1 GVMIFIDFVT
11 AVCFIGMLCI
21 MFGFAYNLFRKSRTE
36 KLEYLQ
42 GFKKGKFFII
52 YFIAIPLYWIGINY
66 SGKGVGISFLTAI
79 KACVEL
85 VVLKFDLASVQQLM
99 ADSVFYRIAMD
110 VCFALVIIN
119 ALILAFSLLGR
130 RVLNGYWRLRNT
142 HGKDKTYVIVGYNQ
156 ANQSIV
162 KSMGKSKRCIMLIPH
177 KCPEAEAFAYVE
189 KVSYVKTASYKN
201 IDKTLLDLFNNFDDK
216 NVDVIV
222 NTGDDA
228 TNLTCTKLIADLII
242 DKELAKYI
250 SNDAIGLNAYVFSDP
265 VNTSFF
271 LHFEQKTGGCVH
283 YVNKYKLLAMD
294 FVDKYPLTQFL
305 DDRHIDYAHGTIK
318 PDVSLNVLMIGFGKT
333 NQQIFLTSVANNQF
347 LTYRDGEV
355 KEKTVNY
362 FIYDKKDAR
371 NDKNLNHNYYRF
383 SNELTGDDYLELPPK
398 PANEQF
404 FEYDVND
411 TKFYTSVKE
420 NLTFGK
426 DGPNCN
432 YIIIAFGSDMQNLD
446 LGEKMLTKIKEWG
459 VEDNTKV
466 FVKIRDGGLKRLVV
480 DQEYAKDNA
489 MISFGNEDEVV
500 YSLSQIIDER
510 IERMAFNKHFI
521 YKIQSDMTQE
531 QYDDAMT
538 TAKSSWFSQNQIQ
551 RQSNVYACLSIRSK
565 LQLLGFDYCRISEDR
580 GDARDQFMERYQCNN
595 PIVYSSKSQNGRRE
609 IIYTT
614 DFVQDSVRGIMAI
627 QEHQRWNAYHITCG
641 FVPSTKT
648 QIMNN
653 QTKDFTERRHGNI
666 TTFEGLVEYRKMV
679 VERDGCSE
687 IDADVIKYD
696 YQIMDDLVWMLDNS
710 GYKIYKR

>member
-1 GVMIFIDFVT
+1 MILINLVT
-11 AVCFIGMLCI
+11 AVCFIGMLSI
-21 MFGFAYNLFRKSRTE
+21 MFGFAYNLFRKSRAE
-36 KLEYLQ
+36 RLDYLQ
-42 GFKKGKFFII
+42 GFRNGKFFIL
-52 YFIAIPLYWIGINY
+52 YCIAIPLYWTGIYY
-66 SGKGVGISFLTAI
+66 SGNAIGVSLLTAI
-79 KACVEL
+79 KSCIEL
-85 VVLKFDLASVQQLM
+85 VVLKFDLDSVQQLM
-99 ADSVFYRIAMD
+99 TDSLFYRIAMD
-110 VCFALVIIN
+110 VCFMLVIIN

-130 RVLNGYWRLRNT
+130 RILNEYLRVKNT

-177 KCPEAEAFAYVE
+177 KCSEAEAFAYVE
-189 KVSYVKTASYKN
+189 QVAYVKMNSYEH
-201 IDKTLLDLFNNFDDK
+201 IDKTLLDLFKNFNDK

-242 DKELAKYI
+242 DKGLAKYI

-283 YVNKYKLLAMD
+283 HVNKYKLLAMD

-347 LTYRDGEV
+347 LTYQDGGV
-355 KEKTVNY
+355 KEKAVNY

-383 SNELTGDDYLELPPK
+383 TNELTGDDYLELPPK
-398 PANEQF
+398 PANEHY
-404 FEYDVND
+404 FEYSVND
-411 TKFYTSVKE
+411 TKFYASIKE

-426 DGPNCN
+426 TGPNCN

-446 LGEKMLTKIKEWG
+446 LGEKLMAKIKEWG
-459 VEDNTKV
+459 VDNNTKV
-466 FVKIRDGGLKRLVV
+466 FVKIRDGGLKKLVI
-480 DQEYAKDNA
+480 DQEYAKNNA

-510 IERMAFNKHFI
+510 IERMAFNRHFV
-521 YKIQSDMTQE
+521 YKIQSNMTQE
-531 QYDDAMT
+531 EYNDAMA
-538 TAKSSWFSQNQIQ
+538 TAKSSWFAQNQVQ

-565 LQLLGFDYCRISEDR
+565 LQLLGFDYCRMSEDR
-580 GDARDQFMERYQCNN
+580 GDARDQFMERYQYNN

-609 IIYTT
+609 IVYTT
-614 DFVQDSVRGIMAI
+614 DFVQDSVRGIMTI
-627 QEHQRWNAYHITCG
+627 QEHQRWNAYMITCG
-641 FVPSTKT
+641 FIPSTKT
-648 QIMNN
+648 QIRNN
-653 QTKDFTERRHGNI
+653 QNKDFTERRHGNI
-666 TTFEGLVEYRKMV
+666 TTFDGLVEYRKMV

-696 YQIMDDLVWMLDNS
+696 YQLMDDLVWMLDNS